1 MKVILKNYFFYLIFF
16 YTIILI
22 YFSLNVGI
30 THDESHHNTVWLI
43 NKKIYSNYLLGT
55 NYEILFP
62 DFGMNFY
69 GIGFQVFSIPFSFIL
84 NLITSKIE
92 YLSNINVLID
102 KHPAIIILFIISGIY
117 LKKIIDFI
125 TRDKFFSE
133 ICSIFFLLY
142 PYILGHSFFNTL
154 DVPFMSVWLICT
166 YYIIKMSSLF
176 LHTKMISNKDVIYLA
191 LLSGFLLSIRIS
203 GVLIFFE
210 YLIFLIFIINN
221 SGVSIFEFIK
231 NNYKKII
238 LFLFIMFFLF
248 ISLHPN
254 YWNDFSKIYYS
265 ILYMGQHIQTVCTLT
280 LGTCMKAQN
289 LPSSYIPIWLFFKLP
304 IVILLGLLIF
314 PIIEKKIF
322 SNKNNIIILGSL
334 LSSCI
339 FIILNLIIFNVN
351 LYDELRQILFL
362 IPIIFIISMSFL
374 FCFSRRLSL
383 VLISSFILFFLI
395 QNIKIFPYNYI
406 WLNNFSTFTK
416 INNIFELD
424 YWGVSTKNIGNFIN
438 SKNIQSD
445 ECIISKRNY
454 SIKIFL
460 QNKMCFKKLNEL
472 HQKNHRPF
480 YVALLERGLKK
491 GLPNNCTNIHNES
504 IKINFSDEKIIVAKV
519 FKCD

>member
-1 MKVILKNYFFYLIFF
+1 MKVILKNYFYYLIFF

-22 YFSLNVGI
+22 FLSLNVGI
-30 THDESHHNTVWLI
+30 THDEPHHYSVWLI
-43 NKKIYSNYLLGT
+43 NKKIYSNYLLGE

-84 NLITSKIE
+84 NLITSNIDF
-92 YLSNINVLID
+92 LSNTNILIG
-102 KHPAIIILFIISGIY
+102 KHPAIIFLFIISGIY
-117 LKKIIDFI
+117 LKKIINFI
-125 TRDKFFSE
+125 THDKFFSE

-166 YYIIKMSSLF
+166 YYIIKISSLF
-176 LHTKMISNKDVIYLA
+176 LHTQMISNKHVIYLA

-210 YLIFLIFIINN
+210 YLIFLIFTLNN
-221 SGVSIFEFIK
+221 SGVSILIFIK
-231 NNYKKII
+231 NIYKKII
-238 LFLFIMFFLF
+238 LFFFVMSLLF

-265 ILYMGQHIQTVCTLT
+265 IFYMGQHIQTVCTLT
-280 LGTCMKAQN
+280 LGMCMKAQN

-304 IVILLGLLIF
+304 ILILFGLLTF
-314 PIIEKKIF
+314 PLIEKKIF
-322 SNKNNIIILGSL
+322 SNKKNIIILGSL

-339 FIILNLIIFNVN
+339 FIILSLIFFNVN

-362 IPIIFIISMSFL
+362 IPIIFIISMYFL
-374 FCFSRRLSL
+374 FCFSRRISL

-406 WLNNFSTFTK
+406 WLNNFSSLTK

-424 YWGVSTKNIGNFIN
+424 YWGVSTKNIANFIR
-438 SKNIQSD
+438 SKNIQSG
-445 ECIISKRNY
+445 ECIISNRNDG
-454 SIKIFL
+454 IKIFL
-460 QNKMCFKKLNEL
+460 KNNIFYKKLNEL
-472 HQKNHRPF
+472 HKKNLRPF
-480 YVALLERGLKK
+480 YVALVERGLKK

-504 IKINFSDEKIIVAKV
+504 FKINFSDEKIIVAKV